1 MYQRKRGD
9 RQKINKVTNDNQS
22 IDNSMSDSV
31 DYVVD
36 QDAYKRNTFR
46 RLFEEILHA
55 YCRRSS

>member
-31 DYVVD
+31 EYVVD
-36 QDAYKRNTFR
+36 Q
-46 RLFEEILHA
+46 
-55 YCRRSS
+55 